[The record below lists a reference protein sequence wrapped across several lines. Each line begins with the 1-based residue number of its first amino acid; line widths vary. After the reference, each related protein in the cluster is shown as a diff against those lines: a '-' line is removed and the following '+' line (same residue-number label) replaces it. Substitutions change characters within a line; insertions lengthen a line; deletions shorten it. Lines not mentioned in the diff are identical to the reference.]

1 MLILLLV
8 GVGPT
13 ELILIGLGIALLFGA
28 TRIPLL
34 MKGMGQ
40 GIKEFK
46 GALKD
51 DEPPA
56 GAPTAPPPG
65 GPGVNPTTSDE
76 QTS

>member
-1 MLILLLV
+1 MPLALV

-28 TRIPLL
+28 SRIPSL
-34 MKGMGQ
+34 MRGMGQ

-51 DEPPA
+51 EDQPPA
-56 GAPTAPPPG
+56 GAPPAPPTG
-65 GPGVNPTTSDE
+65 GPSVTPTTSDE
-76 QTS
+76 TPS